1 VQAMLAEYDHRCRP
15 GSVGKRLTG
24 HGFEVDAAIVDG
36 GTAVSG
42 ADWLR
47 VEPSELW
54 ILLNQLVDW

>member
-1 VQAMLAEYDHRCRP
+1 MS
-15 GSVGKRLTG
+15 GSGSPDMDS
-24 HGFEVDAAIVDG
+24 EVDAAIVDG

-54 ILLNQLVDW
+54 MLLNQLVGW